1 MFAPVQQPVDSGNRG
16 FGPRAKQLVRGKQRF
31 MRFPADHIG
40 LDAAVRQPADKRG
53 QTVQARLDTAER
65 CFPGGL
71 IHDVFP
77 IPSEDGWRTIGMRAP
92 SVNGAT
98 RALRRLTL
106 TTGLD
111 NVRPRWLSESARP
124 RSLVRER

>member
-1 MFAPVQQPVDSGNRG
+1 MIRRPPRSTRTDTLFPYTTLFRS

-40 LDAAVRQPADKRG
+40 LDAALLQPADKRG
-53 QTVQARLDTAER
+53 QTVQPRLDTAER

-92 SVNGAT
+92 SGNGAT
-98 RALRRLTL
+98 RELRRLTL
-106 TTGLD
+106 TTD
-111 NVRPRWLSESARP
+111 RKSTRMNSSH
-124 RSLVRER
+124 

>member
-1 MFAPVQQPVDSGNRG
+1 
-16 FGPRAKQLVRGKQRF
+16 

-40 LDAAVRQPADKRG
+40 LDAALLQPADKRG
-53 QTVQARLDTAER
+53 QTVQHRLDTEER
-65 CFPGGL
+65 CFPGGF

-77 IPSEDGWRTIGMRAP
+77 IPTGDVGRTIVMRAP
-92 SVNGAT
+92 SVNGAA

-111 NVRPRWLSESARP
+111 KVRQRWLSESARP